1 MPVLLD
7 EQQILIAHRATTRRP
22 PRRRDRRRVAPR
34 RPIDLCDALSSFSP
48 QGKATLHEI
57 SMVMSLPGKPKGID
71 GGEVE
76 RYFHE
81 GKIKEIADYC
91 ETDIVNTYRVWLRT
105 ARHRKRYLMPAARI
119 NLSFELSS
127 AVTYMSISAGVIG
140 IGLIASCFSLCCI
153 AGVASTLV
161 AVEWKF
167 STIARA
173 V

>member
-1 MPVLLD
+1 
-7 EQQILIAHRATTRRP
+7 
-22 PRRRDRRRVAPR
+22 
-34 RPIDLCDALSSFSP
+34 
-48 QGKATLHEI
+48 
-57 SMVMSLPGKPKGID
+57 MVMSLPGKPKGID

-127 AVTYMSISAGVIG
+127 AVTYMSISAGVHRHRIDSELLQPLLHRRRG
-140 IGLIASCFSLCCI
+140 QHLGGS
-153 AGVASTLV
+153 
-161 AVEWKF
+161 
-167 STIARA
+167 
-173 V
+173 

>member
-1 MPVLLD
+1 
-7 EQQILIAHRATTRRP
+7 
-22 PRRRDRRRVAPR
+22 
-34 RPIDLCDALSSFSP
+34 
-48 QGKATLHEI
+48 
-57 SMVMSLPGKPKGID
+57 MSLPGKPKGID

-119 NLSFELSS
+119 SLSFELSS
-127 AVTYMSISAGVIG
+127 AVTYLSISAGVIG
-140 IGLIASCFSLCCI
+140 IGLIASCVSLCCI
-153 AGVASTLV
+153 ARVASTLV
-161 AVEWKF
+161 AAEWNF
-167 STIARA
+167 STIVRA

>member
-1 MPVLLD
+1 MIHGVSAPGLSL
-7 EQQILIAHRATTRRP
+7 RP
-22 PRRRDRRRVAPR
+22 YFNRYTEDA
-34 RPIDLCDALSSFSP
+34 IDLCDALSSFSAR
-48 QGKATLHEI
+48 GKATLQHD
-57 SMVMSLPGKPKGID
+57 LPGKPKGID

-76 RYFHE
+76 VHE

-161 AVEWKF
+161 AVEWNF

>member
-1 MPVLLD
+1 M
-7 EQQILIAHRATTRRP
+7 RP
-22 PRRRDRRRVAPR
+22 YFNRYTEDA
-34 RPIDLCDALSSFSP
+34 IDLCDALSSFSP

-140 IGLIASCFSLCCI
+140 IGLIASCFSLCRI

-161 AVEWKF
+161 AVEWNF